1 MRPDDHDPAS
11 VPPAIEA
18 LIAEFLDSETRGTPI
33 DRVEL
38 IRSNPEHAEA
48 LNDFFANHDR
58 MKSAAHA
65 AHDETSSEETDHE
78 QATIAPGNFAI
89 EDQTLAP
96 QTGELDEATL
106 PASDGQAAPAEPMV
120 GERVRY
126 FGDYEL
132 LEEIARGGMGVVFKA
147 RQTNLNRIVALK
159 MILAGQFAGEEDV
172 QRFYTEAEAAAQLDH
187 PGIVPIF
194 EIRCPRLR
202 CFSNRCQLQ
211 RPSCDCQHR
220 QFHRHLEL
228 AQGRKDWGI
237 ERALRLRGRHRLFS
251 RWIATGLCERR

>member
-1 MRPDDHDPAS
+1 MAETNTENDEQFDRIVHQYYQAVEAGETVQPEAFIRQHSEHENELRSFFADLHALDDLPGLGAMERTTDPSVSRSSHAS
-11 VPPAIEA
+11 VPSVSA
-18 LIAEFLDSETRGTPI
+18 G
-33 DRVEL
+33 DR
-38 IRSNPEHAEA
+38 I
-48 LNDFFANHDR
+48 
-58 MKSAAHA
+58 
-65 AHDETSSEETDHE
+65 TY
-78 QATIAPGNFAI
+78 I
-89 EDQTLAP
+89 
-96 QTGELDEATL
+96 
-106 PASDGQAAPAEPMV
+106 GQY
-120 GERVRY
+120 R
-126 FGDYEL
+126 L